1 MGLLFSLILST
12 AFART
17 TGPKPISNDKGK
29 YPVSNVVDG
38 SLSTSFATKKTD
50 DVWLQ
55 LRLDKKT
62 DIKTLS
68 IWPGDVSNGE
78 RSYREKSRPKMIRI
92 FIDGEQVGEPRRI
105 QDRFKRF
112 DFDVNKKGTTIKIVV
127 DEFFNGVVFSDV
139 YISEIAVNFSDRS
152 TAARYDKWLG
162 SKAANRAQAKHEEK
176 ISEKFETIKKSE
188 FGDKDAFSFLCMAAA
203 EGPAYQRKKL
213 PLYVS
218 EGYRV
223 QAQDSS
229 QRARKALRLLKD
241 ANAVS
246 CLQRAALRVGGKTF
260 FKRWSNVEYY
270 LALADLTGGPNYSV
284 GAWGGSGWSKGELQG
299 FGEPL
304 PLEVDPYG
312 MVWVADTGNNR
323 VQLFD
328 ENGRSKKI
336 FGEDKPSIVDNWFDK
351 GRAWYVSGSPAQAKA
366 NAFINPVDLVLIP
379 QKKEVFSFATLDAN
393 GRIQLFNEKG
403 EPTLSWNAEYNFPAR
418 PKNGGTAY
426 LTYLKKKKALC
437 AIIQD
442 SGSCY
447 KLNAE
452 QISKFDITDGVP
464 TSVESLP
471 NGKMLFSYSDK
482 VVLYSFDGFRHK
494 VVMDKSI
501 LGTSFEMMDM
511 TLDEN
516 KKLWVLTDYGD
527 LFKFKRPGK
536 VDFKIRITDI
546 PMRNPRIG
554 VQDDMLYL
562 LVEDK
567 IRVFDIRQALVD
579 EEEAKKEKS
588 E

>member
-1 MGLLFSLILST
+1 MGLLLSLILST

-17 TGPKPISNDKGK
+17 TGPKPISNDEGK
-29 YPVSNVVDG
+29 HPVTNAVDG

-78 RSYREKSRPKMIRI
+78 RSFREKSRPKMIRI
-92 FIDGEQVGEPRRI
+92 FVDGQQIGDPRRI
-105 QDRFKRF
+105 QDEFKRF
-112 DFDVNKKGTTIKIVV
+112 DFDVNTTGTNVKIVV

-139 YISEIAVNFSDRS
+139 YIAELAINFSDRS
-152 TAARYDKWLG
+152 TAGRYDKWLN
-162 SKAANRAQAKHEEK
+162 SKIAARAQKKHEEK
-176 ISEKFETIKKSE
+176 VDEQFELIKKSE
-188 FGDKDAFSFLCMAAA
+188 FGDKDAFSFLCMSAA
-203 EGPAYQRKKL
+203 EGAQYQRKKL
-213 PLYVS
+213 SLYVP
-218 EGYRV
+218 EGYRI

-229 QRARKALRLLKD
+229 KRARKALRLLKD

-246 CLQRAALRVGGKTF
+246 CLQRAALRVGGKEF

-270 LALADLTGGPNYSV
+270 LALAELTGGPNYSV
-284 GAWGGSGWSKGELQG
+284 GAWGGAGWSKGELQS

-304 PLEVDPYG
+304 PLETDPYG

-323 VQLFD
+323 IQIFD

-351 GRAWYVSGSPAQAKA
+351 GRPWYVSGSPAKAKA

-379 QKKEVFSFATLDAN
+379 QKKDIFSFATLDAN

-403 EPTLSWNAEYNFPAR
+403 EPTLSWKAEHNFAAR
-418 PKNGGTAY
+418 PQNGGTAY

-447 KLNAE
+447 KLDAE
-452 QISKFDITDGVP
+452 QISKFDISDGVP

-494 VVMDKSI
+494 VVMDQKI

-511 TLDEN
+511 TLDE
-516 KKLWVLTDYGD
+516 KSKLWLLTDYGD
-527 LFKFKRPGK
+527 LFKFKKPGK
-536 VDFKIRITDI
+536 VDFTIRITDI
-546 PMRNPRIG
+546 PLRNPRIA

-562 LVEDK
+562 LFENK

-579 EEEAKKEKS
+579 EEEAKKKKS